1 MGAVFLASSMG
12 LTPSEFEALTL
23 RVDPK
28 CDGRTV
34 QRLFGMCGEETN
46 PESGE
51 RAMTPRDFVALMKG
65 TGYGRNLLLVTD
77 MEELQRRKLEKKA
90 TRR

>member
-1 MGAVFLASSMG
+1 MLLDFG
-12 LTPSEFEALTL
+12 EFEALTL

-34 QRLFGMCGEETN
+34 QRLFGMCGVETD

-51 RAMTPRDFVALMKG
+51 RAMTPGDFVTLMKG

-77 MEELQRRKLEKKA
+77 TEALRLREEERKKW
-90 TRR
+90 